1 MKETTTTKS
10 SKRVFAWVPL
20 TLHRAAKIAAVE
32 AGIDL
37 QDWVAEAVAEKL
49 ERDSTRRVIPIDR
62 RSH

>member
-1 MKETTTTKS
+1 
-10 SKRVFAWVPL
+10 VFAWVPL